1 MATAPYDILDT
12 VMNTARTRLN
22 DAIASLSGDVLTDVQ
37 PFSQQMA
44 NSAWRRLQD
53 LLADH
58 GFQRLKQ
65 EAIFPAVPAVTSSDF
80 GSQTFISWSEFFDGT
95 DPQTSPVLP
104 QDMIAPYDLWERV
117 TGSTGNYSPMD
128 QLLNGLPTIAKGTLN
143 RVWEWREE
151 TIYLPGATNTTDI
164 RLRYAA
170 YLVDFQTAAPVA
182 IASATNA
189 NPVVFTTTAVH
200 GLITGNIVVIAGA
213 TSGWVGANGTWPV
226 IVLSTHTF
234 SIPFNSTSIGALSDS
249 LTVTLQW
256 FGQQVPIMR
265 SLNSLAWFIC
275 SEMAKSRAD
284 LDAGEFDA
292 LAIDAATQIWNRDP
306 AQPRSIF
313 KASEYGKMTG
323 RYSPL
328 QGSAT
333 EQAAASR
340 PNVPARG
347 GNQ

>member
-12 VMNTARTRLN
+12 VLNTARVRLN
-22 DAIASLSGDVLTDVQ
+22 DAIASLAGDVLTDTQ
-37 PFSQQMA
+37 PFTQTMA
-44 NSAWRRLQD
+44 NAAWRRLQD
-53 LLADH
+53 LLANY

-65 EAIFPAVPAVTSSDF
+65 EKIFPAVPAVTSTDY
-80 GSQTFISWSEFFDGT
+80 GSQVFISWSEYFDGT
-95 DPQTSPVLP
+95 GPQAAPLLP

-117 TGSTGNYSPMD
+117 GGTTGNFSPMD
-128 QLLNGLPTIAKGTLN
+128 QLLNGLPTVAKGPLN

-151 TIYLPGATNTTDI
+151 TVYMPGASGITDI

-170 YLVDFQTAAPVA
+170 YLGDFETVD
-182 IASATNA
+182 
-189 NPVVFTTTAVH
+189 TTE
-200 GLITGNIVVIAGA
+200 
-213 TSGWVGANGTWPV
+213 WY
-226 IVLSTHTF
+226 
-234 SIPFNSTSIGALSDS
+234 
-249 LTVTLQW
+249 
-256 FGQQVPIMR
+256 QQPVPIMR

-292 LAIDAATQIWNRDP
+292 LAIDAARQIWNRDP

-323 RYSPL
+323 RYTPL
-328 QGSAT
+328 QGSGT
-333 EQAAASR
+333 EDVAR
-340 PNVPARG
+340 PVAPARG